1 MPTYEFRCSKCLAQ
15 KETVLKI
22 KDVGVPVLCD
32 SCNQTMER
40 IFSTPGIIF
49 NGSGFYRTDNRK

>member
-1 MPTYEFRCSKCLAQ
+1 MPTYEFRCSNCNKQ
-15 KETVLKI
+15 KETTLKI
-22 KDVGVPVLCD
+22 KDLGVAVICD
-32 SCNQTMER
+32 SCNIGMER